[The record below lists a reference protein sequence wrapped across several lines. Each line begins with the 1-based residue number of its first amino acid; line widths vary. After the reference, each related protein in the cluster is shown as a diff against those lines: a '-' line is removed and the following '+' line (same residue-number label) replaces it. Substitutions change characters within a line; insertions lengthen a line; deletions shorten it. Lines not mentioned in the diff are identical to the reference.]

1 MRRKVVDPAIHT
13 YGLSAARATKPGY
26 RFLNLNGE
34 RERER
39 EADLKKKGKEKLKST
54 GLCVFSPFVGH
65 SESHRQRG
73 SHSRSVTPCNLVHS

>member
-39 EADLKKKGKEKLKST
+39 ERSRSEKKKEKK
-54 GLCVFSPFVGH
+54 
-65 SESHRQRG
+65 
-73 SHSRSVTPCNLVHS
+73 N